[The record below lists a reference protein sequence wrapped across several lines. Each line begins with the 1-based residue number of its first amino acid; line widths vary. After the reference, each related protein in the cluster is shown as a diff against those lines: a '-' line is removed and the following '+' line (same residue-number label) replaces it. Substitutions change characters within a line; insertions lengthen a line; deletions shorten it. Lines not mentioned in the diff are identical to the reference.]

1 MELLERQSQL
11 DDLGQHL
18 REAESG
24 SGKVAFI
31 VGEAGAGKSALVE
44 AFAQQLSRDARLV
57 WGACDALQTP
67 RALGPVHEVASA
79 LAVASAGSDLTEQ
92 SRPQLF
98 ARLVDELAR
107 RDRLTVVV
115 LEDLHWADEATLD
128 FLRYLGRRIQR
139 TRCLLIATY
148 RDDELAATHPLR
160 RMLGEITGRH
170 SARIRVP
177 SLSLAAVAQLAG
189 GGQRNVERIYRVT
202 CGNAFF
208 VREVLAASGDA
219 LPETV
224 RDAVNARLL
233 QCSAGARELA
243 QLVSLSPGRTELWL
257 AEAILGSCGP
267 FIEEAVARGL
277 LRASEDSIAFRHELA
292 RLAVETT
299 VPPARAQE
307 LHQRILA
314 ALKERGADLSLLVHH
329 AQLARDSA
337 AIVELAPRAA
347 QQAARLGAHF
357 EAVAHLTTALR
368 HADALSAPAR
378 AKLLEAHAWECN
390 LTNQTLSAIESDER
404 ALAIYRELGDVAA
417 QARVSRVLARVY
429 WQRGD
434 KLQAD
439 RSVAEAIAVLEQ
451 LPPSSDL
458 AMAYSTRSMLAMLGG
473 RVEEALELGRRA
485 IDLGREFNDVE
496 SQVHA
501 LNNMGSAL
509 LGSGDEAGWSPLEQ
523 ALELA
528 LEHGLHEAAGRAYTN
543 STTCSILSY
552 DLPRAERYLHKGLQF
567 CEEQE
572 IYTHLYYMRAY
583 HARLEL
589 LRGRWNEAAHL
600 ATQLLEDGTP
610 LAINQ
615 RIPALITLA
624 LVRARRGDPGP
635 GPLLDEALRIALPTM
650 ELQRIGRVAAARA
663 EVAWYGGDL
672 DLVAREVAVGLEAA
686 QGHRDPWI
694 RGELFFWQSL
704 ARPDAEVPAD
714 IFAPYRLM
722 IEGDW
727 RGAAEAWGLRGMP
740 YERALALAQGPE
752 DALRESLAIL
762 EPLAANP
769 LATIVRQRLREL
781 GVRGIPRGPR
791 ASTRGNPAGLTTR
804 EVDVLRLLVH
814 GHTNAE
820 LARRLHVSAKT
831 VDHHV
836 SSILSK
842 LEARSR
848 TEAVAAAFGLGIV
861 KRSG

>member
-11 DDLGQHL
+11 DELAHAL
-18 REAESG
+18 REAEAG
-24 SGKVAFI
+24 SGKMAFV

-44 AFAQQLSRDARLV
+44 AFVAPLSRGGRVA

-79 LAVASAGSDLTEQ
+79 LGVASPEAGEQ
-92 SRPQLF
+92 SRPQWF
-98 ARLVDELAR
+98 ARLVDELTR
-107 RDRLTVVV
+107 PGRVTVVV

-139 TRCLLIATY
+139 TRGLLIATY
-148 RDDELAATHPLR
+148 RDDELPATHPLR

-170 SARIRVP
+170 TLRIRIP
-177 SLSLAAVAQLAG
+177 SLSLAAVTRLAG
-189 GGQRNVERIYRVT
+189 NQRDVQRLYEVT

-208 VREVLAASGDA
+208 VREVLAAPRDA

-224 RDAVNARLL
+224 RDAVIARFM
-233 QCSAGARELA
+233 QCSSGARELLE
-243 QLVSLSPGRTELWL
+243 LVSLSPGRTELSL
-257 AEAILGSCGP
+257 AVSLLGPPGAL
-267 FIEEAVARGL
+267 IEEGVAHGL
-277 LRASEDSIAFRHELA
+277 LRVSEDSIAFRHELA
-292 RLAVETT
+292 RLAVESA
-299 VPPARAQE
+299 VPAARAQE
-307 LHQRILA
+307 LHGRILA
-314 ALKERGADLSLLVHH
+314 ALRERGADLSQLVHH
-329 AQLARDSA
+329 AQLAHDVA
-337 AIVELAPRAA
+337 AILEFAPRAA
-347 QQAARLGAHF
+347 EQAARLGSHVEAAAHY
-357 EAVAHLTTALR
+357 AAALR
-368 HADALSAPAR
+368 HAEALSPADR
-378 AKLLEAHAWECN
+378 ARLLEAHAWECN
-390 LTNQTLSAIESDER
+390 LTNQTARAIESDER
-404 ALAIYRELGDVAA
+404 ALAVYEELGDVKA

-429 WQRGD
+429 WQLGD
-434 KLQAD
+434 KTHAD
-439 RSVAEAIAVLEQ
+439 RSVAQAIAVLEQ
-451 LPPSSDL
+451 SPPGGDL

-473 RVEEALELGRRA
+473 RVEEALEFGQRA
-485 IDLGREFNDVE
+485 IDLGREFQDTE

-509 LGSGDEAGWSPLEQ
+509 VGSGDETGWSRLEQ
-523 ALELA
+523 ALSLA

-543 STTCSILSY
+543 STTVSMLCY
-552 DLPRAERYLHKGLQF
+552 DLPRAERYLRSGLQF

-589 LRGRWNEAAHL
+589 LRGHWNEAANL
-600 ATQLLEDGTP
+600 AMQLLEGSSM
-610 LAINQ
+610 AINQ
-615 RIPALITLA
+615 RIPTLITLA
-624 LVRARRGDPGP
+624 LVRARRGDPGFE
-635 GPLLDEALRIALPTM
+635 PLLDEALRIALPTA

-663 EVAWYGGDL
+663 EVAWYRGDL

-686 QGHRDPWI
+686 QGRRDPWI
-694 RGELFFWQSL
+694 RGELAFWHSR
-704 ARPDAEVPAD
+704 ARPGAELPKD

-727 RGAAEAWGLRGMP
+727 QNAAQAWEERGMP
-740 YERALALAQGPE
+740 YERALALAEGPE
-752 DALRESLAIL
+752 EALRESLVIL
-762 EPLAANP
+762 EQLGPGP
-769 LATIVRQRLREL
+769 LATVVRQRLRTL

-848 TEAVAAAFGLGIV
+848 TEAVAAALGLGIV
-861 KRSG
+861 KKSG

>member
-1 MELLERQSQL
+1 MELLERHSQL
-11 DDLGQHL
+11 DELTQYL
-18 REAESG
+18 REAEAG
-24 SGKVAFI
+24 SGKVAFV

-44 AFAQQLSRDARLV
+44 AFASQLSRDARVV
-57 WGACDALQTP
+57 WGACDALNTP

-79 LAVASAGSDLTEQ
+79 LAIASTGAELAEQ

-107 RDRLTVVV
+107 RDRFTVVV

-128 FLRYLGRRIQR
+128 FLRYVGRRIQR

-170 SARIRVP
+170 TARIRIP
-177 SLSLAAVAQLAG
+177 SLSLAAVAQLAAG
-189 GGQRNVERIYRVT
+189 SQRDPERIYRVA

-208 VREVLAASGDA
+208 VRELLAAPRDT

-224 RDAVNARLL
+224 RDAVIARLM
-233 QCSAGARELA
+233 QCSSGARELA

-257 AEAILGSCGP
+257 IASLIESPGP
-267 FIEEAVARGL
+267 LIEEGLTRGL

-299 VPPARAQE
+299 VPPAHAQE

-329 AQLARDSA
+329 AQLARDVR
-337 AIVELAPRAA
+337 AIVEFAPRAA
-347 QQAARLGAHF
+347 EQAARLGAHF
-357 EAVAHLTTALR
+357 EAASHYATALR
-368 HADALSAPAR
+368 HAEALPAPERAR
-378 AKLLEAHAWECN
+378 VFEAHAWECN
-390 LTNQTLSAIESDER
+390 LTNEAVNAITSDER

-429 WQRGD
+429 WQLGY
-434 KLQAD
+434 KPHAD
-439 RSVAEAIAVLEQ
+439 RSVAEAIAVLEK
-451 LPPSSDL
+451 LPPGSDL

-473 RVEEALELGRRA
+473 RVEEALEFGRRA
-485 IDLGREFNDVE
+485 IDLGRQFNDVE

-501 LNNMGSAL
+501 FNNMGSAL
-509 LGSGDEAGWSPLEQ
+509 LGSGDETGWPLLEQ
-523 ALELA
+523 ALSLA

-552 DLPRAERYLHKGLQF
+552 DLPRAERFLHKGLQF

-589 LRGRWNEAAHL
+589 LRGRWNEGANL
-600 ATQLLEDGTP
+600 ATQLLEDGTSIA
-610 LAINQ
+610 LNQ

-635 GPLLDEALRIALPTM
+635 GPLLEEALRIALPTM

-663 EVAWYGGDL
+663 EVAWYEGDL
-672 DLVAREVAVGLEAA
+672 DLVAKEAAVGLEVA

-694 RGELFFWQSL
+694 RGELFFWQSR

-727 RGAAEAWGLRGMP
+727 RGAADAWEARGMP
-740 YERALALAQGPE
+740 YERALALAEGPE
-752 DALRESLAIL
+752 EALRESLAIL
-762 EPLAANP
+762 EQLGADP

-861 KRSG
+861 KTLH